1 MSEVNFETRSEPS
14 ESDAIRAIVKRLAR
28 PHASGGDVIERAAVL
43 AEGTSSTA
51 IIRWI
56 EDHDG
61 LPEEIAAAAATP
73 GLHGARRD
81 GLRTA
86 AQTRRYVLPA
96 GVLT

>member
-1 MSEVNFETRSEPS
+1 MSEVNFETRSEPP
-14 ESDAIRAIVKRLAR
+14 ESDVIRDTVRRLSR
-28 PHASGGDVIERAAVL
+28 PHPSGGDVIERAAVL

-51 IIRWI
+51 IMRWI

-61 LPEEIAAAAATP
+61 QPEEIAAQAATP

-86 AQTRRYVLPA
+86 GQTRRYVLPA
-96 GVLT
+96 GALT